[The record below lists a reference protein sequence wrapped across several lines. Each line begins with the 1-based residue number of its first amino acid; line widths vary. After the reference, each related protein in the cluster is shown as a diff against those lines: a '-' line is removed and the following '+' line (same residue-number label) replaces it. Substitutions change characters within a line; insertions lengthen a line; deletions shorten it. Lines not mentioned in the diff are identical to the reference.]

1 MRDWVVTYKSTLHS
15 FENHFFGSRTF
26 SIVSWQ
32 CPPIHTGHDHTLN
45 CHRSSWGSPHP
56 WSVKTAR
63 KARHS
68 YLMKFLLVELSQ
80 LRSSVD
86 RAPARKAEDL
96 GFDSRAGHTLFT
108 WIWLFIASRRVIE
121 KVVDNWRGKHLNRLA
136 WLVRPS
142 ALALP
147 QIGQSSSILF
157 GEFHHHDYKC

>member
-1 MRDWVVTYKSTLHS
+1 MPKPASLTVISAAGVVPIAPRPVAAY
-15 FENHFFGSRTF
+15 FGSDCLRKDNRA
-26 SIVSWQ
+26 
-32 CPPIHTGHDHTLN
+32 GHDHTLN
-45 CHRSSWGSPHP
+45 CNCSGWGFPHT

-68 YLMKFLLVELSQ
+68 YVMKFLLVELSQ
-80 LRSSVD
+80 LRSSVV

-96 GFDSRAGHTLFT
+96 GFDSRAGHTLFA
-108 WIWLFIASRRVIE
+108 WIWLFIAPRRVIE

-157 GEFHHHDYKC
+157 GEFHHQFLT